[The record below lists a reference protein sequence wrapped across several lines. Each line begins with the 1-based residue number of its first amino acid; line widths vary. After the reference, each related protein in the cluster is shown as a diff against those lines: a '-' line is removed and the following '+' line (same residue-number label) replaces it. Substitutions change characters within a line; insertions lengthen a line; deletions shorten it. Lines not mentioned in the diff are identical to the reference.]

1 MNKEELALYLLKE
14 ELLNASTQL
23 ALNYSVEHDVAEHL
37 EDILKTINSIDL
49 DKVEIDMSYEIGET
63 VSLTKQIIEKI
74 KKKNDNETIRKKQ
87 FYVTPSQLSFL
98 DDYAEKQGFE
108 GNRKRSLALRTL
120 LNNVMKNEGE

>member
-1 MNKEELALYLLKE
+1 LNKEELVLYLLKE
-14 ELLNASTQL
+14 ELLLASSQL
-23 ALNYSVEHDVAEHL
+23 ALDYRVELDVAEHL
-37 EDILKTINSIDL
+37 ENLLRKNKNIDL

-63 VSLTKQIIEKI
+63 VSLAEQIIEKI

>member
-1 MNKEELALYLLKE
+1 MNKEELVLYLLKE
-14 ELLNASTQL
+14 ELLLASSQL
-23 ALNYSVEHDVAEHL
+23 ALDYRVELDVAEHL
-37 EDILKTINSIDL
+37 ENLLRKNKNIDL

-63 VSLTKQIIEKI
+63 VSLAEQIIEKI